1 MTTKRHK
8 EAIAAIEAWCKK
20 RKNMK
25 LTQKPRH
32 VHPRAYVIGH
42 AASGCLIVLK
52 CWTDSE
58 PHLREHTKLYPLST
72 INEFDDSLKAGDW
85 CIVGYCSI
93 EHRGGWPV
101 AVPIPKDA
109 T

>member
-8 EAIAAIEAWCKK
+8 EAVAAIQAWCKT
-20 RKNMK
+20 RKLK

-32 VHPRAYVIGH
+32 VHPRAYVVGY
-42 AASGCLIVLK
+42 ASSKCLIVSR

-58 PHLREHTKLYPLST
+58 PHLRQHDKMYPLSV
-72 INEFDDSLKAGDW
+72 INEFDETLKAGDW
-85 CIVGYCSI
+85 CITGYGSF

-101 AVPIPKDA
+101 AIPVPKDA
-109 T
+109 V